1 MRSVC
6 CAPSPTPTP
15 SCWRSARASLTA
27 DVVAL
32 CDRAGTRILP
42 LCRGAVEERIAA
54 AFGLERALPAR
65 RRGVAPVRG
74 ARGTA
79 GTPRAGRR
87 RPPSRGRIGAIIAVW
102 GPAGAPGR
110 STIAIELAVELARG
124 GRNVGLVDADT
135 HAPSIALAL
144 GLADEGPG
152 FAAACRQADF
162 GRLDAGELTRV
173 STPLG
178 RSGVQVLTGINRPSR
193 WPELSESRVTAA
205 LAVCREWAEHTV
217 VDVAAP
223 LERDEEI
230 MTDLD
235 GPRRNAA
242 TLAAL
247 RSADLVVAVAG
258 ADPIGVSRF
267 LRAHSEL
274 RATIGAT
281 PVVVVAN
288 KLRPGALGIDAR
300 GQVRRTLDR
309 FGGIE
314 DVWFLPQDPRSADAA
329 LLSARPIAEVAP
341 KSPLTLAVR
350 RFVGEASWARPCW
363 RRREGLLAED
373 RRLSIEAA
381 SRHPPTRIYAGVVT
395 TLSDLVYAQGRSSE
409 GDVEWLHR
417 LAGDGQLLADLAFAD
432 IVIWVPAADDSFVA
446 VAHTRPSGAA
456 TLFYRDIVGDRVRPQ
471 WRTQVREAFQ
481 SMRIVDSASPD
492 WFEETP
498 DARACGAH
506 RPHPERAAAPDD
518 RRAHPPHEPR

>member
-1 MRSVC
+1 MKVLIAVDGRDDLGAGLAREGHEVL
-6 CAPSPTPTP
+6 AVVAA
-15 SCWRSARASLTA
+15 SALSLAAQDAALGADAERLLRALADADAVVLEVGRASLTA

-32 CDRAGTRILP
+32 CDRAGTRVLP
-42 LCRGAVEERIAA
+42 LCRGVVEERIAA
-54 AFGLERALPAR
+54 AFGLERALPAGAEAWHLSEALAAPPAPHSPIAAGPVARPDR
-65 RRGVAPVRG
+65 RV
-74 ARGTA
+74 
-79 GTPRAGRR
+79 
-87 RPPSRGRIGAIIAVW
+87 IAVW

-193 WPELSESRVTAA
+193 WPELTESRVTAA
-205 LAVCREWAEHTV
+205 LALCREWAEHTV

-258 ADPIGVSRF
+258 ADPIGVARF

-309 FGGIE
+309 FGGIG

-329 LLSARPIAEVAP
+329 LLSARPIADVAP

-350 RFVGEASWARPCW
+350 RFVGEAIVGAPVLEAKGRTA
-363 RRREGLLAED
+363 RRR
-373 RRLSIEAA
+373 AA
-381 SRHPPTRIYAGVVT
+381 
-395 TLSDLVYAQGRSSE
+395 
-409 GDVEWLHR
+409 
-417 LAGDGQLLADLAFAD
+417 
-432 IVIWVPAADDSFVA
+432 
-446 VAHTRPSGAA
+446 
-456 TLFYRDIVGDRVRPQ
+456 
-471 WRTQVREAFQ
+471 
-481 SMRIVDSASPD
+481 
-492 WFEETP
+492 
-498 DARACGAH
+498 
-506 RPHPERAAAPDD
+506 
-518 RRAHPPHEPR
+518 